1 MVDRLLRIKPDS
13 VGSYDPGSLQSR
25 VLGISQLRQ
34 VVTSNLTPILTALL
48 SVIFNLGYLFVFSW
62 QLSLLVL
69 VAGLVLAFSTYL
81 AATKRVSYFKRLTE
95 TDGLM
100 LSSTNDAINGIQELR
115 AFDTVDDYFRK
126 YANIV
131 RPLVSSI
138 FRATR
143 LSDRVDVLSGSTTY
157 SLSIFL
163 FPLAYQLAS
172 EGTSLTT
179 GTAIAF
185 LTCTQTFLSSFQSAI
200 DKSITSFV
208 KMSTYWSRAL
218 EVIDLPSEPSLVETT
233 PSKFDGSLSVHSLSF
248 AFSSTNPN
256 PPLQPA
262 RYLLKD
268 LSFSVSAGSS
278 LLICGP
284 ASSGKTTLLSLL
296 SRMHDGYSGTIVV
309 SSQDLRDVS
318 PRIYRS
324 HLTNVPQELLF
335 MHGSL
340 KSNISSGLAL
350 SDSKLS
356 TLVTAFGLDSF
367 VESLPMKMGT
377 VINPSATSLPVTV
390 KKRLLAM
397 RGAAKSSRYVFLD
410 DTLTGLDESEILSL
424 LNYFKNAGSTI
435 IATSSSSTYSKYFDQ
450 VLSL

>member
-1 MVDRLLRIKPDS
+1 
-13 VGSYDPGSLQSR
+13 
-25 VLGISQLRQ
+25 
-34 VVTSNLTPILTALL
+34 
-48 SVIFNLGYLFVFSW
+48 
-62 QLSLLVL
+62 
-69 VAGLVLAFSTYL
+69 
-81 AATKRVSYFKRLTE
+81 
-95 TDGLM
+95 
-100 LSSTNDAINGIQELR
+100 
-115 AFDTVDDYFRK
+115 
-126 YANIV
+126 
-131 RPLVSSI
+131 
-138 FRATR
+138 
-143 LSDRVDVLSGSTTY
+143 
-157 SLSIFL
+157 
-163 FPLAYQLAS
+163 
-172 EGTSLTT
+172 
-179 GTAIAF
+179 
-185 LTCTQTFLSSFQSAI
+185 
-200 DKSITSFV
+200 
-208 KMSTYWSRAL
+208 
-218 EVIDLPSEPSLVETT
+218 
-233 PSKFDGSLSVHSLSF
+233 
-248 AFSSTNPN
+248 
-256 PPLQPA
+256 
-262 RYLLKD
+262 
-268 LSFSVSAGSS
+268 
-278 LLICGP
+278 
-284 ASSGKTTLLSLL
+284 
-296 SRMHDGYSGTIVV
+296 MHDGYSGTIVV